1 MNDKYL
7 IFYKLN
13 ERIRCSLRERLSA
26 AQGHVAGGI
35 FSLLCVQ
42 KVLQLY
48 TCPPPFTR
56 FALFA
61 VHVPPYVFR
70 YEGRMILHVAASAD
84 NRVSLYV

>member
-48 TCPPPFTR
+48 TCPP
-56 FALFA
+56 LSKGS
-61 VHVPPYVFR
+61 HC
-70 YEGRMILHVAASAD
+70 
-84 NRVSLYV
+84 SLYPCHRTSFVTRVG